1 MGVSGHCGGI
11 LASAPSGAEASPG
24 GSLTRAGEGEG
35 STGGGTGGHI
45 GGHVVEGVAE
55 RAVTMTTRVS
65 TPAGRAVGPPTGSRG
80 DRKPRKKEE
89 TRGSGGEAVW
99 PGKKM
104 RKRDA
109 IPRLIYPRS
118 YAPYRDAG

>member
-89 TRGSGGEAVW
+89 TRGNGGEAVW
-99 PGKKM
+99 SAGEKNEEE
-104 RKRDA
+104 RCNTQVD
-109 IPRLIYPRS
+109 IPTVVRTLP
-118 YAPYRDAG
+118 

>member
-24 GSLTRAGEGEG
+24 GSLTRVEEGEG

-65 TPAGRAVGPPTGSRG
+65 TPALLARQPEVVATGSLE
-80 DRKPRKKEE
+80 RKKKHEGVE
-89 TRGSGGEAVW
+89 GRQYGR